1 MKEFNAIT
9 TEAKQA
15 LLNRDGEAHTMEVR
29 LSGGGQSLAAFKF
42 QLLYIPS
49 QEGKTV

>member
-29 LSGGGQSLAAFKF
+29 LSGGGAKPRGF
-42 QLLYIPS
+42 
-49 QEGKTV
+49 